1 MKDGADLAS
10 LIEDQLDAIQSQ
22 SSSLETNLKSQV
34 EKDNTKMLEA
44 YDELQKA
51 VILLKVDMM
60 QALSIS
66 VDYVDSDGD

>member
-1 MKDGADLAS
+1 M
-10 LIEDQLDAIQSQ
+10 
-22 SSSLETNLKSQV
+22 KSQV

>member
-1 MKDGADLAS
+1 MYDNLVEQVETNNTEMLQAF
-10 LIEDQLDAIQSQ
+10 DQL
-22 SSSLETNLKSQV
+22 
-34 EKDNTKMLEA
+34 
-44 YDELQKA
+44 QKN